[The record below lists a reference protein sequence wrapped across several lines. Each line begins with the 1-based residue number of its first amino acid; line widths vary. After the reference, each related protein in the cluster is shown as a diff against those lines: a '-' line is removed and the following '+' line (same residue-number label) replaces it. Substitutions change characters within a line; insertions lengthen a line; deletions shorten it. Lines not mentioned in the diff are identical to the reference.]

1 MMPPDDAARI
11 NRKYTAK
18 KRSISLRFFILK
30 IIFHKLVSAIAAK
43 INAGAAHTFPVIFCL
58 KTIESQSTVSSMLTP
73 RANG

>member
-1 MMPPDDAARI
+1 MMPPDAARI

-18 KRSISLRFFILK
+18 KRSFSLRFSIFK